1 MSETKKKWTKVGEV
15 RKGKEGNHYL
25 KVAVRVA
32 GKEVESVTLKTGQN
46 LALFDP
52 RKRPG
57 ITEEQAEKI
66 PAFVKYEVMF
76 SEE

>member
-1 MSETKKKWTKVGEV
+1 MADVKKKWTKVGEV
-15 RKGKEGNHYL
+15 RKGDKGNHYL
-25 KVAVRVA
+25 KVNVRVG
-32 GKEVESVTLKTGQN
+32 GKEEASVTLKTGQN

-57 ITEEQAEKI
+57 ITEEQAAKI
-66 PAFVKYEVMF
+66 PAYVKYEVMF